1 MLASISAG
9 AFAQTVTLDYQND
22 LVSGTYTSLP
32 PGMTST
38 LEFVQ
43 TFPEAA
49 FTGSL
54 SGSIS
59 YSASDGVADAEFL
72 LTGANGTQLPFID
85 APSPLINFGSGLI
98 CDSIGNCTNVQSSNG
113 SPVSATVN
121 IEDVNGREGAISK
134 LNITPGSVS
143 LSWVW
148 SSSNGQCGN
157 QFVPENMPGGGF
169 IYNGAGISVCSL
181 TATSSSPGSWTV
193 AGASAPEID
202 PATAGSALTLLARF
216 AAMMRGRRRAA
227 A

>member
-1 MLASISAG
+1 MVAGAIVRNISAEATTPTG
-9 AFAQTVTLDYQND
+9 NIFA
-22 LVSGTYTSLP
+22 
-32 PGMTST
+32 
-38 LEFVQ
+38 
-43 TFPEAA
+43 EAM
-49 FTGSL
+49 
-54 SGSIS
+54 
-59 YSASDGVADAEFL
+59 
-72 LTGANGTQLPFID
+72 
-85 APSPLINFGSGLI
+85 
-98 CDSIGNCTNVQSSNG
+98 
-113 SPVSATVN
+113 
-121 IEDVNGREGAISK
+121 R
-134 LNITPGSVS
+134 GSVS

-202 PATAGSALTLLARF
+202 PATAGSALTLLAGF